1 MSRRYSK
8 TKSCSMLLNNRPSK
22 VSYNKKCSPVPQ
34 ILSEQTAN
42 KSQVQNN
49 RFLRRLQ
56 GGIERNERI

>member
-1 MSRRYSK
+1 MSRRYNK
-8 TKSCSMLLNNRPSK
+8 TKSCSALLNKKPVK
-22 VSYNKKCSPVPQ
+22 VSYEKCSPVPQ
-34 ILSEQTAN
+34 ILGEQTEN